1 MVDGQHTA
9 HARRQRFEDLDPLGH
24 QLGREARHAGEVAVG
39 LREVFDEARGDR
51 VGHDREDD
59 RDRRRGALRGP
70 RGDVAVGEDEVHRRL
85 RELLR
90 RRRQGDDVASRE
102 ADVEAHVALLKSE
115 LFEPR
120 P

>member
-1 MVDGQHTA
+1 VKTIGIVDVA
-9 HARRQRFEDLDPLGH
+9 PFAAR
-24 QLGREARHAGEVAVG
+24 
-39 LREVFDEARGDR
+39 
-51 VGHDREDD
+51 
-59 RDRRRGALRGP
+59 
-70 RGDVAVGEDEVHRRL
+70 DVAVGEDEVHRRL